1 MIEPGSLIAGCILA
15 PIAGLHEL
23 GSYSA
28 GLVKGLVTLLV
39 ARPVARLA
47 GVPARTPQCRTAG
60 PASGTTGVRS

>member
-1 MIEPGSLIAGCILA
+1 MIEPGSLIAGLILA

-39 ARPVARLA
+39 ARAQWRLA
-47 GVPARTPQCRTAG
+47 GRAGPDGATPHNR
-60 PASGTTGVRS
+60 PASGATGVRS